1 MALLFNW
8 SRKTRVAIEFS
19 FINRVAKQGLAKG
32 FNNPKY

>member
-8 SRKTRVAIEFS
+8 SRNTRVAIEFS
-19 FINRVAKQGLAKG
+19 VINRIAKQGLAKA